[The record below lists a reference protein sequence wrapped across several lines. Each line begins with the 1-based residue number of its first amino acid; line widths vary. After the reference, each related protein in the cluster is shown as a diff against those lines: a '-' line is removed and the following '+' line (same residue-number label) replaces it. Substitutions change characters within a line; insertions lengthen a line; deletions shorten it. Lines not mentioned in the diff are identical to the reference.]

1 MSKKMKERSMGINP
15 NDEFFVNPNS
25 RQARRKNGKP
35 KGKEVIGKLDIN
47 FLRDV
52 AKSLTAV
59 QKNIPFVV
67 ELYHGGEQPDEVRHT
82 FNLQEARAW
91 ALGAEHSLI
100 MWDGK
105 EVKS

>member
-1 MSKKMKERSMGINP
+1 MSKKMKERSMGIN
-15 NDEFFVNPNS
+15 V
-25 RQARRKNGKP
+25 
-35 KGKEVIGKLDIN
+35 
-47 FLRDV
+47 LRDV

-105 EVKS
+105 EVGQ

>member
-15 NDEFFVNPNS
+15 NDEFFVNPSS

-35 KGKEVIGKLDIN
+35 RGEEVVRKLDIN
-47 FLRDV
+47 VLRDV

-91 ALGAEHSLI
+91 ALEAEHSLI

-105 EVKS
+105 EVGR